1 MIRHCRH
8 DIYSQCTLYDCIE
21 QYGYTMP
28 ELLGAYPIWDETKRE
43 WLNNEIYLYFEN
55 REIGSETPQQFASYA
70 GRTMNRIMPR
80 VNSIAA
86 FALEGSNDWD
96 VSSSSTSEQATS
108 STGENS
114 SSATTTSTRTPE
126 LETQTDAT
134 SGSKATVLAS
144 DTPQVQL
151 SGLENYMTQL
161 NETGSEGESSSTV
174 TQTGTETS
182 SGTTS
187 GTSSTEGETTS
198 SGTVT
203 SSNAQLSEL
212 ASNWARTMPD
222 LLGLIFEALES
233 CFVQVM

>member
-1 MIRHCRH
+1 M
-8 DIYSQCTLYDCIE
+8 YSQCTLYDCIE
-21 QYGYTMP
+21 HYGYTMP
-28 ELLGAYPIWDETKRE
+28 ELLGTYPIWDESKRE
-43 WLNNEIYLYFEN
+43 WLNDEIYLYFEN
-55 REIGSETPQQFASYA
+55 REIGPETPQQFASYA
-70 GRTMNRIMPR
+70 GRAMNRIMPR

-86 FALEGSNDWD
+86 FALEGSSDWQ

-108 STGENS
+108 STGQNS
-114 SSATTTSTRTPE
+114 SSATTTSTRTPD

-134 SGSKATVLAS
+134 SGSKATVLSS

-203 SSNAQLSEL
+203 TSNAQLSEL
-212 ASNWARTMPD
+212 AGNWAQTMPD